1 MMAGPS
7 PRPTATPA
15 TPETSEPPAP
25 GTPRPAPAATGAP
38 GSVAP
43 GSRGAAL
50 VRPPGARFADAI
62 VTHVERRP
70 VDLGLAERQH
80 AAYTAALEAAGWEI
94 VALPPADELPDSV
107 FVEDTMVVAGDL
119 AVVTRPGAPSRRP
132 EADAA
137 KLAAQRLGLRVV
149 RMEPP
154 ATLDGGDVL
163 QTGDTV
169 YVGRTPRTN
178 DAGIDALARAFADH
192 GPSRRVV
199 PVAVRGCLHLKSA
212 VTALPDG
219 SLIGIPDLVD
229 QSALPRLRVAAEP
242 AGAHVVVLGPGH
254 VLLAASAA
262 RTAERLTADG
272 YDVTA
277 VDISE
282 FEAREGGV
290 TCLSVLTVRPS
301 PVAIRQRGRPG

>member
-1 MMAGPS
+1 MAG
-7 PRPTATPA
+7 T
-15 TPETSEPPAP
+15 
-25 GTPRPAPAATGAP
+25 
-38 GSVAP
+38 
-43 GSRGAAL
+43 AL
-50 VRPPGARFADAI
+50 VRPPGARFGDAI
-62 VTHVERRP
+62 VTHVARRP

-80 AAYTAALEAAGWEI
+80 AAYAAAVAAAGWQV
-94 VALPPADELPDSV
+94 VALPAADELPDSV
-107 FVEDTMVVAGDL
+107 FVEDTVVVAGDL

-137 KLAAQRLGLRVV
+137 ERAAKRLGLRVV

-163 QTGDTV
+163 QAGDTV

-178 DAGIDALARAFADH
+178 DAGFEALARALADH
-192 GPSRRVV
+192 GSARRVV

-229 QSALPRLRVAAEP
+229 RSALPRLRVAAEP
-242 AGAHVVVLGPGH
+242 AGAHVVVLGPRH

-262 RTAERLTADG
+262 RTAERLAAGG
-272 YDVTA
+272 YEVTA

-290 TCLSVLTVRPS
+290 TCLSVLVEQPVLSPRP
-301 PVAIRQRGRPG
+301 RPAAG